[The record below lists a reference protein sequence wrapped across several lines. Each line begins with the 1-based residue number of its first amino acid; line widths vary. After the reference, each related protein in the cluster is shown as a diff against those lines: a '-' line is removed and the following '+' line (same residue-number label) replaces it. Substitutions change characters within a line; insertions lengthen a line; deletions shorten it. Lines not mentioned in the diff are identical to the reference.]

1 MKRKI
6 RYQAKTDL
14 KLLRRINGISK
25 EYVADK
31 IGYTIRSLE
40 RMEKENAVTTE
51 RTAHQLCSLYD
62 LVYEEQFFIVDK
74 KSLECVRRCLVE
86 NKKVPEHI
94 VYHNSKYYLLYVR
107 KVGLFQDCI
116 AGNVMWVGN
125 YNRNMERRRLREV
138 NANVVLQEEPAI
150 EIINSEDEW
159 CYWYH
164 NLIIGTL
171 YKVIVS
177 EGCMEKCLRTCL
189 DEVIVTQDNLHSY
202 DGITDIAFLGTKKRY
217 Y

>member
-74 KSLECVRRCLVE
+74 KSLECVR
-86 NKKVPEHI
+86 
-94 VYHNSKYYLLYVR
+94 
-107 KVGLFQDCI
+107 D
-116 AGNVMWVGN
+116 
-125 YNRNMERRRLREV
+125 
-138 NANVVLQEEPAI
+138 
-150 EIINSEDEW
+150 
-159 CYWYH
+159 
-164 NLIIGTL
+164 
-171 YKVIVS
+171 
-177 EGCMEKCLRTCL
+177 
-189 DEVIVTQDNLHSY
+189 SY
-202 DGITDIAFLGTKKRY
+202 TR
-217 Y
+217 

>member
-1 MKRKI
+1 M
-6 RYQAKTDL
+6 
-14 KLLRRINGISK
+14 
-25 EYVADK
+25 
-31 IGYTIRSLE
+31 
-40 RMEKENAVTTE
+40 
-51 RTAHQLCSLYD
+51 
-62 LVYEEQFFIVDK
+62 
-74 KSLECVRRCLVE
+74 
-86 NKKVPEHI
+86 
-94 VYHNSKYYLLYVR
+94 
-107 KVGLFQDCI
+107 FQDCI

-164 NLIIGTL
+164 NLIIGKL

-202 DGITDIAFLGTKKRY
+202 DGITDIAFLGTKKKILLKFVQCTKTRSNTMEIKRDVY
-217 Y
+217 LEQFKIRKDNGMIKIITGKCVNIGRHRTKGEDEAAEYN

>member
-1 MKRKI
+1 MSGRWDCFKI
-6 RYQAKTDL
+6 VLQ
-14 KLLRRINGISK
+14 
-25 EYVADK
+25 E
-31 IGYTIRSLE
+31 
-40 RMEKENAVTTE
+40 M
-51 RTAHQLCSLYD
+51 
-62 LVYEEQFFIVDK
+62 
-74 KSLECVRRCLVE
+74 
-86 NKKVPEHI
+86 
-94 VYHNSKYYLLYVR
+94 
-107 KVGLFQDCI
+107 
-116 AGNVMWVGN
+116 

-164 NLIIGTL
+164 NLIIGKL

-202 DGITDIAFLGTKKRY
+202 DGMTDIAFLGTKKRY

>member
-1 MKRKI
+1 
-6 RYQAKTDL
+6 
-14 KLLRRINGISK
+14 
-25 EYVADK
+25 
-31 IGYTIRSLE
+31 
-40 RMEKENAVTTE
+40 MEKENAVTTE

-164 NLIIGTL
+164 NLIIGKL

-202 DGITDIAFLGTKKRY
+202 DGMTDIAFLGTKKRY

>member
-1 MKRKI
+1 M
-6 RYQAKTDL
+6 
-14 KLLRRINGISK
+14 
-25 EYVADK
+25 
-31 IGYTIRSLE
+31 
-40 RMEKENAVTTE
+40 
-51 RTAHQLCSLYD
+51 
-62 LVYEEQFFIVDK
+62 YEEQFFIVDK

-164 NLIIGTL
+164 NLIIGKL
-171 YKVIVS
+171 YKVIEMCIRDRQYCS
-177 EGCMEKCLRTCL
+177 RNPCDRSRIFRNGNRNPFIDLCCMDLWQGSSGMLPL
-189 DEVIVTQDNLHSY
+189 DRQSL
-202 DGITDIAFLGTKKRY
+202 
-217 Y
+217 

>member
-62 LVYEEQFFIVDK
+62 LVIGEKSRSFSIFLKATCPPPTTRHGIFSIFAKKGKYGIVILRILLLLLSPCR
-74 KSLECVRRCLVE
+74 KS
-86 NKKVPEHI
+86 
-94 VYHNSKYYLLYVR
+94 
-107 KVGLFQDCI
+107 
-116 AGNVMWVGN
+116 
-125 YNRNMERRRLREV
+125 V
-138 NANVVLQEEPAI
+138 NQAP
-150 EIINSEDEW
+150 
-159 CYWYH
+159 
-164 NLIIGTL
+164 TL
-171 YKVIVS
+171 
-177 EGCMEKCLRTCL
+177 
-189 DEVIVTQDNLHSY
+189 D
-202 DGITDIAFLGTKKRY
+202 
-217 Y
+217 